1 MIAGIQVEIMARM
14 AEILDSEVGADAKL
28 HYRTVT
34 RPPGFVPG
42 DESSAVGTVV
52 ANVEVPFRCLF
63 HQVDHRLA
71 GFQRFAEVQ
80 TGDVM
85 IDFMQDLGLESK
97 EDPRIEVVGVGMF
110 VQKTASRGLLEAWDV
125 YMGGGGTM
133 RTLLLSPVQ

>member
-1 MIAGIQVEIMARM
+1 MARM
-14 AEILDSEVGADAKL
+14 QEFLDSEVGVDAKL

-34 RPPGFVPG
+34 RPPGYIEG

-52 ANVEVPFRCLF
+52 ANAELPFRCLF

-85 IDFMQDLGLESK
+85 IDFMEDLGLASK

-110 VQKTASRGLLEAWDV
+110 VQKTASRALLEAWDV

-133 RTLLLSPVQ
+133 RALLLSPVQ